1 MDRGPAI
8 GEIARRPI
16 TEDIMRRVASSIVA
30 VAFALSLSALP
41 AAAQSD
47 EQRKQVEAAQA
58 EAVKQL
64 KPTLPRKIA
73 DITTMIDVASSGV
86 ILAYTYAVDTTK
98 FKMMPNFIELVQ
110 KNTTSTVCKTEILVN
125 AMKLGAVYQY
135 IYVDP
140 DKKPLGQ
147 FDVKSTDCA

>member
-1 MDRGPAI
+1 
-8 GEIARRPI
+8 
-16 TEDIMRRVASSIVA
+16 MRRVASSIVA

-64 KPTLPRKIA
+64 KPTLPRKID

-135 IYVDP
+135 TYVDLE
-140 DKKPLGQ
+140 KKPLGQ